1 MNHELADDPND
12 RLVDVLLE
20 EALRASLQRA
30 VAAAP
35 VAPQGTTVRA
45 RWFAF
50 AAALLGLSAVVAT
63 MLLREAPHGVAP
75 VQQPQDPTPS
85 KSAPWADDK
94 RILVIKDAEL
104 RALAPEFRRMRV
116 RMLTPG
122 ADGISRRA
130 IPGAET
136 VVEDADAVR
145 AFVASLPP
153 ADDGMWGA
161 DGPLPWDTW
170 IAFEL
175 ADGRHVDA
183 FHRTGTRTLDAF
195 PLRIV
200 DVGEAVVSRVGE
212 LVRTAAENLRI
223 SLGIAENKD
232 QLARVPATAR
242 AIRCWPPDN
251 GSAGS
256 LFARFPQ
263 LEHLELTHTYSLGTG
278 PTSIQVPNFRT
289 TVLRELQLVPHLRHL
304 RIPGYMLDD
313 ERAAELAALPKL
325 TSLRVDG
332 PFGRPA
338 SPGNPAGATTSLTAT
353 GIRALAAKL
362 TGLEVVVPDLTV
374 VDFEPF
380 VAAGK
385 LQALTLFGD
394 PLPPATLARLA
405 RMPSL
410 TTLSFGGIDWTD
422 EHLRV
427 LAGTKLL
434 ALRLQHT
441 DATIDGLLQLP
452 RSLRLLDVQ
461 RQGFTAKQREQLAG
475 RWPAAIAVGPGFAAE
490 PADSPFVDPFAGF
503 GTTRR

>member
-1 MNHELADDPND
+1 M
-12 RLVDVLLE
+12 
-20 EALRASLQRA
+20 
-30 VAAAP
+30 
-35 VAPQGTTVRA
+35 
-45 RWFAF
+45 
-50 AAALLGLSAVVAT
+50 
-63 MLLREAPHGVAP
+63 
-75 VQQPQDPTPS
+75 
-85 KSAPWADDK
+85 
-94 RILVIKDAEL
+94 
-104 RALAPEFRRMRV
+104 
-116 RMLTPG
+116 
-122 ADGISRRA
+122 
-130 IPGAET
+130 
-136 VVEDADAVR
+136 
-145 AFVASLPP
+145 
-153 ADDGMWGA
+153 
-161 DGPLPWDTW
+161 PWDTW

-183 FHRTGTRTLDAF
+183 FHRTGTRTLDLF

-212 LVRTAAENLRI
+212 LVRTAAQNLRI

-251 GSAGS
+251 GSAAS

-278 PTSIQVPNFRT
+278 PISIQVPNFQT

-304 RIPGYMLDD
+304 TIPGYMLDD

-338 SPGNPAGATTSLTAT
+338 SPGNPAGAKTTLTTT
-353 GIRALAAKL
+353 GLRALAAKL
-362 TGLEVVVPDLTV
+362 TGLEVVVPNLTV

-385 LQALTLFGD
+385 LQALTLFGG

-410 TTLSFGGIDWTD
+410 TNLSVGGIGWTD

-427 LAGTKLL
+427 LADTKLS

-441 DATIDGLLQLP
+441 NATIDGLLQLP

-461 RQGFTAKQREQLAG
+461 RQGFNAKQREQLG
-475 RWPAAIAVGPGFAAE
+475 NRWPATIAVGPGFATA
-490 PADSPFVDPFAGF
+490 PADTPFSDPFAGF